1 MNNRYYTKYPNLKRI
16 FLTSEQEEKFNSDMT
31 LLYHT
36 LDFHWYLGSI
46 DDDIFSDEIAENI
59 FYERKFYGD
68 HEKFEIWEK
77 NYAQRQINMAI
88 NSNIKINTQFAGHQ
102 SDFAYYPL
110 NQEYLSRPME
120 EYFKFFL
127 RAGHFNTPFTYQV
140 FATAFDDMTYNENR
154 DLSRNNQIKAVDTFT
169 RAVENGLNIENVKLT
184 LAKILNTQTENMK
197 KGFDYKHEMQHGMLR
212 TNNLLTHAEE
222 ICKEFSPY
230 EQLFKIGEE
239 IGKLKKEQTLLE
251 KQNPQD
257 EKIEEIENQILD
269 KQSEL
274 KKEIKQFDVALLE
287 DVVNDR
293 EEYYME
299 ISKNMALVRNQ
310 NFDIYMASNSAEYA
324 GILEVGKYVG
334 FEKTKQQNDANKN

>member
-1 MNNRYYTKYPNLKRI
+1 MNNRYYTKYPNLKKRI

-36 LDFHWYLGSI
+36 LDTYWYDGGSTCE
-46 DDDIFSDEIAENI
+46 DIFSDEIAEKM
-59 FYERKFYGD
+59 FDERKFNGD
-68 HEKFEIWEK
+68 HEKLEIWEK
-77 NYAQRQINMAI
+77 NYAQKQIDKAI
-88 NSNIKINTQFAGHQ
+88 NSNIKETTEFTGNLLGF
-102 SDFAYYPL
+102 DYYPL
-110 NQEYLSRPME
+110 DQKYLSRPME
-120 EYFKFFL
+120 DYFKFFL
-127 RAGHFNTPFTYQV
+127 SAGRFNAPFTYQV
-140 FATAFDDMTYNENR
+140 FATAFDDMTYNEDK
-154 DLSRNNQIKAVDTFT
+154 DLSRNNQMKAVDTFT
-169 RAVENGLNIENVKLT
+169 RAVENGLNIENIKLT
-184 LAKILNTQTENMK
+184 LAKILNTQTENLK
-197 KGFDYKHEMQHGMLR
+197 SGYDVKHEMMR

-257 EKIEEIENQILD
+257 EKMEEIETQILD

-293 EEYYME
+293 KEYYIE
-299 ISKNMALVRNQ
+299 TSKNMALVRNQ
-310 NFDIYMASNSAEYA
+310 SFNIYIASNSAEYA

-334 FEKTKQQNDANKN
+334 FEKTNNKAM

>member
-46 DDDIFSDEIAENI
+46 DDDIFSDEIAEKM
-59 FYERKFYGD
+59 FDERKFNGD
-68 HEKFEIWEK
+68 HEKLEIWEK
-77 NYAQRQINMAI
+77 NYAQKQIDKAI
-88 NSNIKINTQFAGHQ
+88 NSNIKETTEFTGNLLGF
-102 SDFAYYPL
+102 DYYPL
-110 NQEYLSRPME
+110 DQKYLSRPME
-120 EYFKFFL
+120 DYFKFFL
-127 RAGHFNTPFTYQV
+127 SAGRFNAPFTYQV
-140 FATAFDDMTYNENR
+140 FATAFDDMTYNEDK
-154 DLSRNNQIKAVDTFT
+154 DLSRNNQMKAVDTFT

-184 LAKILNTQTENMK
+184 LAKILNTQTENLK
-197 KGFDYKHEMQHGMLR
+197 SGYDVKHEMMR

-230 EQLFKIGEE
+230 EQLFNLGEE

-257 EKIEEIENQILD
+257 EKMEEIETQILD

-293 EEYYME
+293 KEYYME
-299 ISKNMALVRNQ
+299 TSKNMALVRNQ
-310 NFDIYMASNSAEYA
+310 SFNIYIASNSAEYA

-334 FEKTKQQNDANKN
+334 FEKTKQQNDTNKN

>member
-68 HEKFEIWEK
+68 HEKLEIWEK

-88 NSNIKINTQFAGHQ
+88 NSNIKETTEFTGNLLGF
-102 SDFAYYPL
+102 DYYPL
-110 NQEYLSRPME
+110 DQKYLSRPME
-120 EYFKFFL
+120 DYFKFFL
-127 RAGHFNTPFTYQV
+127 SAGRFNAPFTYQV
-140 FATAFDDMTYNENR
+140 FATAFDDMTYNEDK
-154 DLSRNNQIKAVDTFT
+154 DLSRNNQMKAIDTFT
-169 RAVENGLNIENVKLT
+169 RAVENGLNIENIKLT
-184 LAKILNTQTENMK
+184 LAKILNTQTENLK
-197 KGFDYKHEMQHGMLR
+197 SGYDVKHEMMR

-257 EKIEEIENQILD
+257 EKMEEIETQILD

-293 EEYYME
+293 KEYYME
-299 ISKNMALVRNQ
+299 TSKNMALVRNQ
-310 NFDIYMASNSAEYA
+310 SFNIYIASNSAEYA

-334 FEKTKQQNDANKN
+334 FEKTNNKAM

>member
-36 LDFHWYLGSI
+36 LDFYWYDGVANE
-46 DDDIFSDEIAENI
+46 DIFSDEIAEKM
-59 FYERKFYGD
+59 FDERNFNGD
-68 HEKFEIWEK
+68 HTKFEIWEK
-77 NYAQRQINMAI
+77 NYAQKQINMAI
-88 NSNIKINTQFAGHQ
+88 NSNIKETAESGML
-102 SDFAYYPL
+102 DFNYYPL
-110 NQEYLSRPME
+110 NQKYLSRPME
-120 EYFKFFL
+120 DYFKFFL
-127 RAGHFNTPFTYQV
+127 SAGRFNAPFTYQV
-140 FATAFDDMTYNENR
+140 FATAFDDMTYNEDK
-154 DLSRNNQIKAVDTFT
+154 DLSRNNQMKAVDTFT
-169 RAVENGLNIENVKLT
+169 RAVENGLNIENIKLT
-184 LAKILNTQTENMK
+184 LAKILNTQTENLK
-197 KGFDYKHEMQHGMLR
+197 SGYDVKHEMMR

-230 EQLFKIGEE
+230 EQLFNLGEE
-239 IGKLKKEQTLLE
+239 IGKLKKEQTRLE

-257 EKIEEIENQILD
+257 EKIEEIETQILD

-293 EEYYME
+293 KEYYME
-299 ISKNMALVRNQ
+299 TSKNMALVRNQ
-310 NFDIYMASNSAEYA
+310 SFNIYIASNSAEYA

>member
-68 HEKFEIWEK
+68 HEKLEIWEK
-77 NYAQRQINMAI
+77 NYAQKQIDKAI
-88 NSNIKINTQFAGHQ
+88 NSNIKETTEFTGNLLGF
-102 SDFAYYPL
+102 DYYPL
-110 NQEYLSRPME
+110 DQKYLSRPME
-120 EYFKFFL
+120 DYFKFFL
-127 RAGHFNTPFTYQV
+127 SAGHFNTPFTFQV
-140 FATAFDDMTYNENR
+140 FATAFDDMTYNEDK
-154 DLSRNNQIKAVDTFT
+154 DLSRNNQMKAVDTFT
-169 RAVENGLNIENVKLT
+169 RAVENGLNIENIKLT
-184 LAKILNTQTENMK
+184 LAKILNTQTENLK
-197 KGFDYKHEMQHGMLR
+197 SGYDVKHEMMR

-257 EKIEEIENQILD
+257 EKMEEIETQILD

-293 EEYYME
+293 KEYYME
-299 ISKNMALVRNQ
+299 TSKNMAMVRNQ
-310 NFDIYMASNSAEYA
+310 NFDIYTAKNSAEYA

-334 FEKTKQQNDANKN
+334 FEKTNNKAM

>member
-1 MNNRYYTKYPNLKRI
+1 MNNKYYTKYPNLKQP
-16 FLTSEQEEKFNSDMT
+16 FLTKELEEKFENNIT

-36 LDFHWYLGSI
+36 LDTSWCHGDSGE
-46 DDDIFSDEIAENI
+46 DIFSDQIAEDI
-59 FYERKFYGD
+59 FDERNFYGD
-68 HEKFEIWEK
+68 HKKFEIWDR
-77 NYAQRQINMAI
+77 NYAQKQIDKAI
-88 NSNIKINTQFAGHQ
+88 NSNIKETSEFAGDLQ
-102 SDFAYYPL
+102 NFNYYPL
-110 NQEYLSRPME
+110 DQQYLSRPMD
-120 EYFKFFL
+120 EYLNFFL
-127 RAGHFNTPFTYQV
+127 SAGRFNAPFTYQV
-140 FATAFDDMTYNENR
+140 FATAFDDMTYNEDK
-154 DLSRNNQIKAVDTFT
+154 DLSRNNQMKAVDTFT

-184 LAKILNTQTENMK
+184 LAKILNTQTENLK
-197 KGFDYKHEMQHGMLR
+197 SGYDVKHEMMR

-230 EQLFKIGEE
+230 EQLFNLGEE

-257 EKIEEIENQILD
+257 EKMEEIETQILD

-293 EEYYME
+293 KKYYME
-299 ISKNMALVRNQ
+299 TSKNMAMVRNQ
-310 NFDIYMASNSAEYA
+310 NFDIYTAKNSAEYA

-334 FEKTKQQNDANKN
+334 FEKTNNKAM

>member
-1 MNNRYYTKYPNLKRI
+1 MNNRYYTKYPNLKKRI

-36 LDFHWYLGSI
+36 LDTYWYDGGSTCE
-46 DDDIFSDEIAENI
+46 DIFSDEIAEKM
-59 FYERKFYGD
+59 FDERKFNGD
-68 HEKFEIWEK
+68 HEKLEIWEK
-77 NYAQRQINMAI
+77 NYAQKQIDKAI
-88 NSNIKINTQFAGHQ
+88 NSNIKETTEFTGNLLGF
-102 SDFAYYPL
+102 DYYPL
-110 NQEYLSRPME
+110 DQKYLSRPME
-120 EYFKFFL
+120 DYFKFFL
-127 RAGHFNTPFTYQV
+127 SAGRFNAPFTYQV
-140 FATAFDDMTYNENR
+140 FATAFDDMTYNEDK
-154 DLSRNNQIKAVDTFT
+154 DLSRNNQMKAVDTFT
-169 RAVENGLNIENVKLT
+169 RAVENGLNIENIKLT
-184 LAKILNTQTENMK
+184 LAKILNTQTENLK
-197 KGFDYKHEMQHGMLR
+197 SGYDVKHEMMR

-257 EKIEEIENQILD
+257 EKMEEIETQILD

-293 EEYYME
+293 KEYYME
-299 ISKNMALVRNQ
+299 TSKNMALVRNQ
-310 NFDIYMASNSAEYA
+310 SFNIYIASNSAEYA

-334 FEKTKQQNDANKN
+334 FEKTNNKAM